1 MKVLLKW
8 LNDFVEI
15 KDNPTEIA
23 EKLTMVGLETEEVI
37 HTKELFKNVVIGKIL
52 KIENHPSADKLKV
65 CEVSIGSDL
74 LKIVCGAPNVEI
86 NKYVAVA
93 LPGAELQGNKIEK
106 VIIRGVESCGMLCS
120 EKELGLAIHSEGI
133 IIKEGEYKLGEPIYK
148 SLYPDLD
155 DILFVINITPN
166 RGDCLSH
173 LGIARELSAIYGVAL
188 KRIITKEP
196 KLVQQAKDFKVII
209 EDPDLCPRYTG
220 KLIKDIVIK
229 SSPDYIKAR
238 LSLCGMRPI
247 NNIVDITNYIML
259 GYGQPLHAFDYD
271 LIRNSTIIVRR
282 AKKDEKMVTLDGKE
296 RVLNEKDLVIADT
309 DRIIAIAG
317 VMGGANS
324 EVNEN
329 TKNIL
334 IESAFFD
341 PVSIRKTAK
350 KLGLSSE
357 ASYRFERG
365 IDIQNTP
372 RACEIAGK
380 MMVELADGEEI
391 CGVLDNYPRQY
402 EEKVVKFRPSRCDT
416 YLGVKLPPE
425 EMERRL
431 IHLRFGLTKK
441 RFEWDVKVPS
451 FRNDISIEED
461 LFEEIARLGF
471 YHEITT
477 QLPNIPMK
485 SRTDISDRKF
495 FNIIM
500 DTLVDLGGSEIITY
514 SFIREKDLERINYDI
529 TNKDKFVY
537 IQNPLSEEKTLMR
550 PTLIVSHLIVAEQNH
565 LRMNYDFAF
574 FEIGKNYHK
583 SNDNGSQYQEKKV
596 LGLVFSGL
604 LRNKEWYGS
613 EERFDFFIVK
623 GFLERMCER
632 VCKNKMKVKKVDSSS
647 FKFLH
652 PVESALIILEDKEI
666 GFFGKLHPDVSEKW
680 DLKRDIY
687 VAEIDLN
694 LLKKIYE
701 RRENIYYSISRYPW
715 VDRDITIIVDDQVTY
730 DEIMTI
736 LLKHSGE
743 LVKNIKLV
751 DLYKGSKIG
760 ENKKSLTFKLIY
772 QHKERTLS
780 DEEVNSENSRIAK
793 FLVEH
798 FKAEFPK

>member
-8 LNDFVEI
+8 LNDFLEI

-37 HTKELFKNVVIGKIL
+37 RTKELFNNVVIGKIL
-52 KIENHPSADKLKV
+52 KIENHPAADKLKV

-74 LKIVCGAPNVEI
+74 LKIVCGAPNVKI

-93 LPGAELQGNKIEK
+93 LPGAELQGNKIDK
-106 VIIRGVESCGMLCS
+106 VIIRGVESYGMLCS

-148 SLYPDLD
+148 SFYPDLD
-155 DILFVINITPN
+155 DVLFVINITPN

-282 AKKDEKMVTLDGKE
+282 AKKNEKVVTLDGKE

-341 PVSIRKTAK
+341 PISIRKTAK

-372 RACEIAGK
+372 IACEIAGK
-380 MMVELADGEEI
+380 MMVELADGKEI
-391 CGVLDNYPRQY
+391 CGVFDNYPRPY
-402 EEKVVKFRPSRCDT
+402 EEKVVKFRPSKCDT

-495 FNIIM
+495 FNMIM
-500 DTLVDLGGSEIITY
+500 DTLVDLGGNEIITY

-574 FEIGKNYHK
+574 FEIGKKYHK
-583 SNDNGSQYQEKKV
+583 SNNSGSQYQEKKV
-596 LGLVFSGL
+596 LGLIFSGL

-632 VCKNKMKVKKVDSSS
+632 VCKNKMKVKKVDSSN

-680 DLKRDIY
+680 DLKRDVY

-736 LLKHSGE
+736 LLEQSGE

-772 QHKERTLS
+772 QHKQRTLS
-780 DEEVNSENSRIAK
+780 DEEVNLENSRIAK